1 MKVGAAYK
9 RLGLSDEAKV
19 YVEQAIQI
27 VRSQTDRNS
36 RLGEYRYVLGE
47 LIVMPYD
54 RQAILSFLDE
64 MEELAN
70 ALDTPIAKEVR
81 SAWLKDFLERAKFK
95 R

>member
-9 RLGLSDEAKV
+9 RLGMSQEAKV

-27 VRSQTDRNS
+27 VRDRTDPNS
-36 RLGEYRYVLGE
+36 RLGEYRSVLSE
-47 LIVMPYD
+47 LVSMPYD

-81 SAWLKDFLERAKFK
+81 SGWLKGFLERARFN

>member
-9 RLGLSDEAKV
+9 RLGMSQEAKV
-19 YVEQAIQI
+19 YVEQAIQT
-27 VRSQTDRNS
+27 VRSQTDPNS
-36 RLGEYRYVLGE
+36 RLGEYRFVLGE

-70 ALDTPIAKEVR
+70 ALDSPIAKEVR
-81 SAWLKDFLERAKFK
+81 SGWLKGFLERARFN

>member
-9 RLGLSDEAKV
+9 RLGMAEEAKA

-27 VRSQTDRNS
+27 VRSQTDLNS
-36 RLGEYRYVLGE
+36 RLGGYRYVLSD
-47 LIVMPYD
+47 LIIMPYD

-81 SAWLKDFLERAKFK
+81 SAWLKDFLARAKFK